1 MVAMESQGDTQ
12 KMTAT
17 IQDALA
23 SMRMNMDYHDRTA
36 AAAEADWRL
45 SDAAKKQA
53 RDVARDGKRAA
64 VLIAASTIFDHEA
77 GLYWKEEAALTA
89 KLRAARDM
97 ADADTDHTR
106 LANTYKR
113 IPSIV
118 AEARTVQEL
127 EAWYS
132 EQADTYE
139 RRAFQDLGAEAVM
152 QRFTVLDGAGSF
164 VGTLKRDRA
173 AAMTTPE
180 LQKAERELAALA
192 KAGYEAH
199 RELRAKAAELGGG
212 LWDDTDR
219 VLSRVSVDARFT
231 DASRADAP
239 VVYTVE
245 RRTGTGYIPIKEV

>member
-1 MVAMESQGDTQ
+1 MAYKIREQLEEMESS
-12 KMTAT
+12 
-17 IQDALA
+17 L
-23 SMRMNMDYHDRTA
+23 RWHDRTA
-36 AAAEADWRL
+36 AAVEADWRV
-45 SDAAKKQA
+45 SDAVKQQA
-53 RDVARDGKRAA
+53 REDARAGKRAA

-199 RELRAKAAELGGG
+199 RELSAKAAELGGG

-231 DASRADAP
+231 DVSRADAP

-245 RRTGTGYIPIKEV
+245 RRTGTGYVPLREPPTE